1 MQRIIILNPKG
12 GSGKTTVATNLA
24 AYFATAGKHPVL
36 MDMDPQGSST
46 RWLKRRTDELAPIHG
61 IAAFEKTGAVTRSW
75 QLRIPQESEVV
86 IVDTPA
92 ALDAQRIPEVTRG
105 ADAILVPVMP
115 SEIDIHAAAKC
126 IADLLLIG
134 KVRRSQGRLG
144 IIANRVRSNTLISQ
158 ALMRFLKSL
167 DIPLVA
173 TLRDTQNYV
182 RSAQTGAGLHEM
194 PAWQVKRDLEDWD
207 ALSAWLDSRE
217 PVQAQTTANN
227 ANGEAMRPQT
237 MASAVEAR
245 GFAVESENPG
255 SESSSESRG
264 KLIETA

>member
-24 AYFATAGKHPVL
+24 ARFAVMGRKPVL
-36 MDMDPQGSST
+36 MDLDPQGSST
-46 RWLKRRTDELAPIHG
+46 RWLKNRREEQPPIHG
-61 IAAFEKTGAVTRSW
+61 IAAFERSGSVTRSW
-75 QLRIPQESEVV
+75 QLRIPADSEAV

-92 ALDAQRIPEVTRG
+92 AIDAQRIPEVTRG

-115 SEIDIHAAAKC
+115 SDIDIHAAAKC
-126 IADLLLIG
+126 IADLLLVG

-158 ALMRFLKSL
+158 ALMRFLRSL

-182 RSAQTGAGLHEM
+182 RAAQTGVGIHEM
-194 PAWQVKRDLEDWD
+194 PSWQVGRDLEDWEEIG
-207 ALSAWLDSRE
+207 SWLDSRQQIA
-217 PVQAQTTANN
+217 PQALVNQ
-227 ANGEAMRPQT
+227 
-237 MASAVEAR
+237 AS
-245 GFAVESENPG
+245 
-255 SESSSESRG
+255 
-264 KLIETA
+264 

>member
-12 GSGKTTVATNLA
+12 GSGKTTIATNLA
-24 AYFATAGKHPVL
+24 ARFAVHGGTPAL
-36 MDMDPQGSST
+36 MDLDPQGSST
-46 RWLKRRTDELAPIHG
+46 RWLKKRRQELPLIHG
-61 IAAFEKTGAVTRSW
+61 IAAYERSASVTRSW
-75 QLRIPQESEVV
+75 QLRVPAECDTV

-92 ALDAQRIPEVTRG
+92 SLDAQRIPEVTRG

-115 SEIDIHAAAKC
+115 SDIDIHAAAKC

-144 IIANRVRSNTLISQ
+144 IIANRVRSNTLISH

-182 RSAQTGAGLHEM
+182 RSAQIGAGIHEM
-194 PAWQVKRDLEDWD
+194 PEWQVRRDLDDWQE
-207 ALSAWLDSRE
+207 LGAWLDSRPAVSQPT
-217 PVQAQTTANN
+217 PVTPAGGVAPIL
-227 ANGEAMRPQT
+227 NGAG
-237 MASAVEAR
+237 SA
-245 GFAVESENPG
+245 G
-255 SESSSESRG
+255 
-264 KLIETA
+264 